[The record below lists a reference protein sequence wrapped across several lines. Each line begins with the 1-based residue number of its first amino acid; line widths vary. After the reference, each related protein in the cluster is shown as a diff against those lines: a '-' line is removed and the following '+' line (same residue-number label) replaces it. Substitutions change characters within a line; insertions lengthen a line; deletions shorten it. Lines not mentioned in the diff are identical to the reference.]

1 MRARALPYLELIRE
15 SMVETLWPV
24 RCALC
29 DTPGESLCRTC
40 IKNLPYIDQ
49 NEACPLCGAAFGKL
63 ACTECNHL
71 TLGIRGLDSFPLD
84 GCRSVCRAS
93 PEALKLVRIYKDS
106 GDRTLTKPLARL
118 IAHAIPTAWAG
129 AQLVPVPARAN
140 ALKKRG
146 FDHIEE
152 LSKEVARYARLHR
165 SLLLAH
171 TGKKDQRE
179 LGAAARLANMRGAF
193 VMAPTSRA
201 SAPTKVILLDD
212 VITTGATIYAAA
224 ECLRQAGV
232 KKIYGL
238 SFARV

>member
-1 MRARALPYLELIRE
+1 MKTGALPYLELIRE
-15 SMVETLWPV
+15 SMAETLWPV

-29 DTPGESLCRTC
+29 DTPGESLCRRC
-40 IKNLPYIDQ
+40 IKRLPYIDQ
-49 NEACPLCGAAFGKL
+49 NEACPRCGAAFGKL

-71 TLGIRGLDSFPLD
+71 TLGVRGLSGFPLD

-93 PEALKLVRIYKDS
+93 PQALKIVRIYKDS
-106 GDRTLTKPLARL
+106 GDRTLAKPIARL
-118 IAHAIPTAWAG
+118 IAQAIPTSWAG

-146 FDHIEE
+146 FDHVEE
-152 LSKEVARYARLHR
+152 LSKEVAKHARLHR
-165 SLLLAH
+165 SILLAH

-193 VMAPTSRA
+193 VLAPNSRA
-201 SAPTKVILLDD
+201 AAPPKVILIDD
-212 VITTGATIYAAA
+212 VITTGATLYAAA